1 MVKFSHLIN
10 KLRPLNGKEKVSL
23 NTIEDHVKDPKRL
36 KLIKNLLKNKHI
48 SIEFKKLELTIAEKI
63 SYPVIISKAGNVD
76 VSAVNTDIRKAAE
89 ETIFKTFSRT
99 AFEKIPKYIASN
111 ITGMEVA
118 KKAITLQLFSNQPI
132 HILLLGDPGTGKT
145 DLLRSGSELSTISS
159 FGLGSGT
166 SGAGLIVTVKGS
178 EIIKG
183 IIPQADKGLC
193 CIDELNLMKED
204 SRAGLY
210 NAMEKGFVTYDKGGH
225 HYRFDAR
232 VKVLATANPRG
243 DRFKG
248 ATIDELK
255 KELPFDSALLT
266 RFHLIFFIRKPDFKR
281 FREIA
286 DKIVSGNKLNI
297 NKADKE
303 FIKDYVDYTNKIEKV
318 DFPKEQQKEVVDFV
332 AQIKKYEKD
341 HLIEVSPR
349 LVIGIM
355 RLCKALAKMELRN
368 IVEKRDITRVKEIVK
383 KSLKIE

>member
-1 MVKFSHLIN
+1 MVKFSHLLN
-10 KLRPLNGKEKVSL
+10 RLRPLSGKEKVSL
-23 NTIEDHVKDPKRL
+23 NTIEEYVKDPKRL
-36 KLIKNLLKNKHI
+36 KLIKNLLKNNHI

-63 SYPVIISKAGNVD
+63 NYPVIISKAGNVD
-76 VSAVNTDIRKAAE
+76 VSAVNEDIRKSAE
-89 ETIFKTFSRT
+89 ESIFKIFSRT

-111 ITGMEVA
+111 ISGMEDA
-118 KKAITLQLFSNQPI
+118 KKAIALQLFSNQPI
-132 HILLLGDPGTGKT
+132 HVLLLGDPGTGKT
-145 DLLRSGSELSTISS
+145 DLLRAASELSPVSS

-183 IIPQADKGLC
+183 IIPEADKGLC

-225 HYRFDAR
+225 HYKFDAR

-286 DKIVSGNKLNI
+286 DKIVSGNKI
-297 NKADKE
+297 NTNQADKE

-368 IVEKRDITRVKEIVK
+368 TVEKKDITRVKEIVK